1 MISDANLA
9 VIFVGLLSF
18 SVLAYAIL
26 DGFDLGVGMLL
37 PMDSADQRDQMIASI
52 GPFWDANETWLVLA
66 IGILLIAFPKAHSLI
81 LQTLYLPS
89 TFMLIG
95 LILRGVAFDF
105 RAKVAQGK
113 KIHWDYAFKT
123 GSYLASFM
131 QGYMLGIYVMGLE
144 THFYAQCF
152 AVLSGI
158 GVTCAYTFIGAC
170 WLLMKTDDAL
180 QQNAKTW
187 ATFYLNAFA
196 IGVVAVSIV
205 NLTIHQRVFDFWT
218 SSPYAFVLGII
229 PVVVFAL
236 ILICK
241 LVLPKLL
248 QSHSDGIWLP
258 FVIAVALFWFC
269 FAGLAVSYYPFV
281 IPDKLTIWETASAP
295 ESLRFI
301 LIGALIV
308 IPCIFAYTLFSYR
321 IFWGKASKLEYY

>member
-1 MISDANLA
+1 
-9 VIFVGLLSF
+9 
-18 SVLAYAIL
+18 
-26 DGFDLGVGMLL
+26 
-37 PMDSADQRDQMIASI
+37 MIASI

-66 IGILLIAFPKAHSLI
+66 IGILLIAFPKAHSLV

-105 RAKVAQGK
+105 RAKVAQGR
-113 KIHWDYAFKT
+113 KIMWDYAFKT
-123 GSYLASFM
+123 GSFLASFM

-152 AVLSGI
+152 AILSGI

-170 WLLMKTDDAL
+170 WLLMKTSAEL
-180 QQNAKTW
+180 QLKAKAW
-187 ATFYLNAFA
+187 ASFYLIAFA
-196 IGVVAVSIV
+196 IGIAAVSIV
-205 NLTIHQRVFDFWT
+205 NLAIHQRVLEFWT
-218 SSPYAFVLGII
+218 STPYSFVLAII
-229 PVVVFAL
+229 PLTVLAL
-236 ILICK
+236 VIICQ

-248 QSHSDGIWLP
+248 QTHTDGIWLP
-258 FVIAVALFWFC
+258 FVIAVALFWLC
-269 FAGLAVSYYPFV
+269 FGGLAVSYYPFV

-301 LIGALIV
+301 LMGALIV

-321 IFWGKASKLEYY
+321 IFWGKATKLEYY

>member
-1 MISDANLA
+1 MINDANLA
-9 VIFVGLLSF
+9 VIFVGLLGF

-37 PMDSADQRDQMIASI
+37 PMDDVKQRDIMIASI

-66 IGILLIAFPKAHSLI
+66 VGILLIAFPKAHSLI

-89 TFMLIG
+89 TLMLVG

-105 RAKVAQGK
+105 RAKVAQGR
-113 KIHWDYAFKT
+113 KIQWDYAFKA

-152 AVLSGI
+152 AIISGI
-158 GVTCAYTFIGAC
+158 GVTSAYTFIGAC
-170 WLLMKTDDAL
+170 WLLMKTDGVL
-180 QQNAKTW
+180 QQKAKVW
-187 ATFYLNAFA
+187 AQFYLNAFA
-196 IGVVAVSIV
+196 IGIVAVSLV
-205 NLTIHQRVFDFWT
+205 NLAIHQQVLRFWT
-218 SSPYAFVLGII
+218 NSPYAFVLGII
-229 PVVVFAL
+229 PIAVLAL
-236 ILICK
+236 FVICK
-241 LVLPKLL
+241 LVIPRLL
-248 QSHSDGIWLP
+248 QLNTDGIWLP
-258 FVIAVALFWFC
+258 FVIAVALFWLC
-269 FAGLAVSYYPFV
+269 FGGLAASYYPFI
-281 IPDKLTIWETASAP
+281 IPDKMTIWETASAP
-295 ESLRFI
+295 ASLRFI